1 MISVATRSSL
11 WTLPHWNTSL
21 SHLRALND
29 GGVSCREVSRVGAL
43 GPVLLVVALASLGGA
58 AAAYAHPW
66 SQHEFGRAAAQAS
79 DAPFGPEPPLTPTPK
94 AECGAGSRPET
105 GLQGRVSPED
115 HESGRA
121 AQGFTC
127 NTALVG
133 SYAKPNAMGTVGGFK
148 VERYVDAAGHDCAYY
163 DTTLLYPTNVLD
175 QEGGVNVLDMA
186 DPTNPALTARLVT
199 PAMDTPHESLVVSHA
214 RGLLVAVAG
223 NLVTNVGQIDIYDI
237 SNDCRQPELKS
248 TTPVGFLGHES
259 GLAPDGRTFYSA
271 SPGAKTLVA
280 VDISNPS
287 VPVPIWFGNYDSHGL
302 SISADGNRAYIAG
315 INSGLIILDTSQV
328 QARALPP
335 QVREVATLQWH
346 SMSTPQNAIP
356 ITIKGHP
363 YLVEIDEFG
372 TQSEVGAGRIIDIGD
387 ETRPRVISNLRLEV
401 HQPENFPTTAND
413 NGAQNPVQGY
423 AGHYCNVP
431 TRVDPEIVACSMIL
445 SGLRVF
451 DIRDPV
457 HPREIAYYN
466 APVTPRITPPVGV
479 NPPPSNW
486 AMASPSFVP
495 ERDEIW
501 YSDGLSGFYAV
512 RLTGTAASILGGGG
526 GAGDGGRTC
535 LARRSPI
542 GPRNI
547 GRVRLTYT
555 RARLRSLRVQPVR
568 ITRRSFRYC
577 VKRSSGRVTAVFS
590 RRGRVAL
597 VVTTARAHGNR
608 RVRPGSPAGAARR
621 AFSRRRPV
629 ARGVYRANPR
639 SPRLIGV
646 RRGKVRFF
654 AVANRTLLRKPRS
667 LARHLRLAG
676 L

>member
-1 MISVATRSSL
+1 VRL
-11 WTLPHWNTSL
+11 
-21 SHLRALND
+21 
-29 GGVSCREVSRVGAL
+29 
-43 GPVLLVVALASLGGA
+43 A
-58 AAAYAHPW
+58 AAVLAVLALCGGMAATSHAHPW
-66 SQHEFGRAAAQAS
+66 SQHRLAQAAQS
-79 DAPFGPEPPLTPTPK
+79 DAPFGPEPSLTPTPK
-94 AECGAGSRPET
+94 ADCGPGSRPET

-133 SYAKPNAMGTVGGFK
+133 SYAKPNATGTVGGFK

-186 DPTNPALTARLVT
+186 DPTQPVLTARLIT
-199 PAMDTPHESLVVSHA
+199 PAMDTPHESLVLSQA

-223 NLVTNVGQIDIYDI
+223 NLATNVGQIDIYDV
-237 SNDCRQPELKS
+237 SKDCRHPELKS

-271 SPGAKTLVA
+271 SPGTDTLVA

-287 VPVPIWFGNYDSHGL
+287 APVPISFGNYNSHGL
-302 SISADGNRAYIAG
+302 SISADGNRAYVAG
-315 INSGLIILDTSQV
+315 TDTGLIILDTSEV
-328 QARALPP
+328 QSRALPA
-335 QVREVATLQWH
+335 QMKEITRLQWH
-346 SMSTPQNAIP
+346 SMSIPQNAIP
-356 ITIKGHP
+356 ITIKGRP

-372 TQSEVGAGRIIDIGD
+372 AQSEVGAGRIIDIAD
-387 ETRPRVISNLRLEV
+387 ETHPRVLSNLRLEV
-401 HQPENFPTTAND
+401 HQPENFATTAND

-451 DIRDPV
+451 DIRDPAQ
-457 HPREIAYYN
+457 PREIAYFN
-466 APVTPRITPPVGV
+466 APVTPRIVPPVGV

-512 RLTGTAASILGGGG
+512 RLTGAAASILGGGVGDG
-526 GAGDGGRTC
+526 GAGSGRNC

-547 GRVRLTYT
+547 GRVRLGYT
-555 RARLRSLRVQPVR
+555 RARLRALRVQPVR

-577 VKRSSGRVTAVFS
+577 VRRSSGRVTAVFS

-597 VVTTARAHGNR
+597 VTTTARAHGNR

-621 AFSRRRPV
+621 AYSRRRRV
-629 ARGVYRANPR
+629 ARGIYRANAR

-646 RRGKVRFF
+646 RRGSVRFF
-654 AVANRTLLRKPRS
+654 AVSGRKLVRHPRA
-667 LARHLRLAG
+667 LKRHLRLAG